1 MALILHI
8 ADLHLVSAAT
18 SRPVDD
24 HKAGLIP
31 SGDRITH
38 HAMLRSTLQQL
49 AQKLADN
56 GEALDAIVVT
66 GDVADKNN
74 EGGYEAFLDLIGAL
88 GTTKPAADRIVV
100 LAGNHDVKSGLRP
113 GDPERYEKFVRF
125 IRRAGFVTPLLDGID
140 SLPVPATDVL
150 KHLVSSDDIQ
160 LIPIDSSAYSQVLL
174 NVGISVT
181 AWNNLEAA
189 VRGVPAE
196 LDALRKLKL
205 ADAAR
210 VSGLQLDEIRR
221 MLGTITDTGSRL
233 PLRIAAL
240 HHHLLPVSTREEIR
254 GYESLTN
261 LGLIR
266 QFLRDQGIAIVLHG
280 HKHTQFSYVDHISSY
295 QEPNGKAVALRV
307 ISGAAASGSDLER
320 MDVLRLIEIE
330 LTTGILH
337 IRRVGA
343 GIPGTIMTVG
353 TAERLTFSR
362 PGSARVLEADG
373 CTVIEGQEVEVV
385 YPQLV
390 ATVSGKMGEVDHVVC
405 RVEHSPRLEEIAPL
419 YPGVPPAPGTPEA
432 EDEPAVAA
440 HKRLEQFRDLVTWW
454 QFPTAPSSPLDQPA
468 FTHGSRIRRYN
479 GHLDQVA
486 AAIEA
491 LVADRTTSR
500 GIIILLNPPAD
511 RVSALDVPFPSFC
524 LIQFKVQLSD
534 NAPPTL
540 NCTAFFRKQEVRY
553 WWLVNLA
560 ELSELQ
566 REICDGLGQ
575 KRDVQQLKNI
585 RPGSITT
592 IAARAHAGKSAPK
605 VQVPLIDRYYSLNRE
620 RLIGMVN
627 ALVWDHMPGREEY
640 ANEWLRVFFEL
651 NPPET
656 PDPDGLAIAQDG
668 LKYVKDEIGRHSE
681 SSSLRED
688 ERLRALHRALEQLLA
703 ENQAFAV
710 LQQKEQANSAKYD
723 AWRERIKPLIERVIE
738 LSYGRIVAGG
748 RSGENPQGN

>member
-8 ADLHLVSAAT
+8 ADLHLVSASA
-18 SRPVDD
+18 SRSVDD

-66 GDVADKNN
+66 GDVADRNN
-74 EGGYEAFLDLIGAL
+74 EGGYEAFLELMDVL
-88 GTTKPAADRIVV
+88 GTTKPTANRIVV
-100 LAGNHDVKSGLRP
+100 LAGNHDVKSGLRS
-113 GDPERYEKFVRF
+113 GDPDRYERFVRF
-125 IRRAGFVTPLLDGID
+125 IRRAGFVTPLLAGVD
-140 SLPVPATDVL
+140 SLPVPETDVL
-150 KHLVSSDDIQ
+150 KHLVSFDDIQ

-174 NVGISVT
+174 NVGISET

-196 LDALRKLKL
+196 LEALRKLKL

-210 VSGLQLDEIRR
+210 VSGYQLDEIRR
-221 MLGTITDTGSRL
+221 MLGTITNSTTRL

-240 HHHLLPVSTREEIR
+240 HHHLLPVSTREEVK

-295 QEPNGKAVALRV
+295 QEPNGKAVAIRV
-307 ISGAAASGSDLER
+307 ISGAAASGSGLER
-320 MDVLRLIEIE
+320 TDVLRLIEIE
-330 LTTGILH
+330 PTAGILH
-337 IRRVGA
+337 IHRVGA
-343 GIPGTIMTVG
+343 GVPGTIMAVG
-353 TAERLTFSR
+353 AAERLTFSR

-373 CTVIEGQEVEVV
+373 CTVIEGEEVELV

-390 ATVSGKMGEVDHVVC
+390 ATVSGKSEVDHVVC
-405 RVEHSPRLEEIAPL
+405 RVEHSPKLEKIAPL

-432 EDEPAVAA
+432 ENEPALAA
-440 HKRLEQFRDLVTWW
+440 DKRLEQFRDLVTWW

-511 RVSALDVPFPSFC
+511 RVSTDVPFPSFC

-534 NAPPTL
+534 NAPPIL

-627 ALVWDHMPGREEY
+627 AVVWDHMPGREEY
-640 ANEWLRVFFEL
+640 ADEWLRVFFEL
-651 NPPET
+651 NPPKT

-668 LKYVKDEIGRHSE
+668 LKYVKEEIGRHSD
-681 SSSLRED
+681 SASLRED
-688 ERLRALHRALEQLLA
+688 ERLRELHRALEQLLA

-710 LQQKEQANSAKYD
+710 LKQKEQANSANYN
-723 AWRERIKPLIERVIE
+723 AWRERVKPLIEKVIE
-738 LSYGRIVAGG
+738 LSYGRIVGGVSAGAN
-748 RSGENPQGN
+748 SQGN